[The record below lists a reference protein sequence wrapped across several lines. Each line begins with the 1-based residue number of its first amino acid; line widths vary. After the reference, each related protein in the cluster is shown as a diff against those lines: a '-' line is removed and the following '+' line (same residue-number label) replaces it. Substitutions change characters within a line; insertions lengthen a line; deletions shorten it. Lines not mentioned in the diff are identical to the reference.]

1 MSYLSLGNYNDE
13 VGNISS
19 QYNTLL
25 SKADEI
31 YNVKEKANKM
41 VENIGGIKAF
51 ISGKPIS
58 KYLISKGKA
67 GLKSAFEKAGA
78 DLKNARSE
86 FQAGKDGISQ
96 ISKTDSI
103 MGRFGSQLNTEGT
116 ALPDVVA
123 TPIAEG
129 VALPDVIASP
139 ISSALPDVIGSPI
152 TSSGSYAD
160 SAVARI
166 MGNGGLQRNLR
177 PPTPQNLQ
185 PPNEED
191 SGILKQGTEE
201 TENVEKVAKADEQ
214 YDKSLAKD
222 DRGNGEKG
230 EEEEEEGE
238 EEGDIGGDAAEGA
251 VDGAGAALDA
261 IPGPTEVIGLILGA
275 GMAIYGAIHKPKEQ
289 TPVDKINASYQVGE

>member
-1 MSYLSLGNYNDE
+1 MSYLNLGNYNDE
-13 VGNISS
+13 VANISN
-19 QYNTLL
+19 QYSNLM

-67 GLKSAFEKAGA
+67 GLKNAFEKVGA

-86 FQAGKDGISQ
+86 FQAGKNGISQ
-96 ISKTDSI
+96 IPKTDSI

-116 ALPDVVA
+116 A
-123 TPIAEG
+123 TE
-129 VALPDVIASP
+129 LPDVIANP
-139 ISSALPDVIGSPI
+139 IAEGLPDVIAEPIAGGGFGS
-152 TSSGSYAD
+152 TSYAE

-185 PPNEED
+185 PPNQED
-191 SGILKQGTEE
+191 SGILKQSDEDINKVE
-201 TENVEKVAKADEQ
+201 TVEKDDEQ
-214 YDKSLAKD
+214 YEKNIAKD
-222 DRGNGEKG
+222 DRGTGEKG

-238 EEGDIGGDAAEGA
+238 EEGDIGGDAAGDAAAE
-251 VDGAGAALDA
+251 GAGAALDS
-261 IPGPTEVIGLILGA
+261 IPGPTEIIGLLLGA
-275 GMAIYGAIHKPKEQ
+275 GMAIGAAVHKPKEQ
-289 TPVDKINASYQVGE
+289 TPADHMNASFQVGL